1 MQICKYI
8 ESPLGKL
15 MLVSE
20 NNMLT
25 GILYDNQNYSYYF
38 KNMAYEFKDIS
49 FFNDVEKWLNIYFSG
64 SNPNFIIPTFFYG
77 TDFQKRV
84 WDILKTIPYGK
95 SITYGNI
102 AKIICSKYSIKTI
115 SSQAVGQAV
124 GKNPISIIIPC
135 HRVLSLNNKITGY
148 NGGIHRKKLL
158 LEIEN
163 IYYK

>member
-49 FFNDVEKWLNIYFSG
+49 FFNDVEKWLNI
-64 SNPNFIIPTFFYG
+64 
-77 TDFQKRV
+77 
-84 WDILKTIPYGK
+84 
-95 SITYGNI
+95 
-102 AKIICSKYSIKTI
+102 
-115 SSQAVGQAV
+115 
-124 GKNPISIIIPC
+124 
-135 HRVLSLNNKITGY
+135 
-148 NGGIHRKKLL
+148 
-158 LEIEN
+158 
-163 IYYK
+163 